1 VNINNILELIKPFTD
16 LGLLFVAAIST
27 YTGISNWK
35 YEKEE
40 EKKIRKEEEDKVEE
54 EKRIKIEK
62 INEYLLLFLEIQST
76 LDIGLRIV
84 KLENIIFLINKF
96 SEIYDDLAILNYL
109 YDMLWAYKSKVL
121 DEEEV
126 FKIVLFIIDE
136 IKKIENET
144 IIKV

>member
-1 VNINNILELIKPFTD
+1 MDINNVLEIIKLIID
-16 LGLLFVAAIST
+16 VGLLIVAIIST
-27 YTGISNWK
+27 YKGISNWK

-40 EKKIRKEEEDKVEE
+40 EKKIRKKEEEKIDE

-62 INEYLLLFLEIQST
+62 INEYLLLFLETQST

-96 SEIYDDLAILNYL
+96 SEIYNDLAILNYL
-109 YDMLWAYKSKVL
+109 YDMLWVYKSKVL
-121 DEEEV
+121 DEEKV